1 MGITAQP
8 SANRAIPNTG
18 QHSALQD
25 CARDFPILAQTV
37 HGKPLVYLDNGA
49 TTQKPRAVI
58 EAERRYYEDANANIH
73 RGVHTLSQQATD
85 LYEAAR
91 ARVGQFLHA
100 GAAHDVVFTRGTTEA
115 INLVAY
121 AWGHENLKPGDEILI
136 TWMEHH
142 ANIVPWQLLCQRTGA
157 VLRVAPITD
166 AGDLDLKAWQSL
178 LSPRTRIAAFAHVSN
193 ALGTINPVAEITRL
207 AHAAGALVL
216 IDGAQAVAHQ
226 AVDLQALDCDFYAF
240 SAHKLYGPT
249 GLGVLAARHDLL
261 QAMPPWQSGG
271 DMIRTVSF
279 DGTTYADA
287 PQRFEAGTPH
297 IAGVMGLAAALDYV
311 DALGLD
317 AIAAHEH
324 DLLQY
329 ATGQLQQIPGLRVIG
344 TSAHKA
350 GMISFLV
357 DGIHPH
363 DLGTLLDLEGVA
375 VRTGHHCAMPVMTR
389 WNLPGT
395 VRASFG
401 VYNTHADVDALV
413 AAIRTAL
420 PLFGR

>member
-1 MGITAQP
+1 MGLTTTQL
-8 SANRAIPNTG
+8 SAALQDAG
-18 QHSALQD
+18 QCNVLQD
-25 CARDFPILAQTV
+25 CARDFPILTRTV

-49 TTQKPRAVI
+49 TTQKPQAVLQ
-58 EAERRYYEDANANIH
+58 AEQHYYEDANANIH

-91 ARVGQFLHA
+91 ARVNAFVHA
-100 GAAHDVVFTRGTTEA
+100 GAAFDVVFTRGTTEA

-121 AWGHENLKPGDEILI
+121 AWGHDHLKARDEILI
-136 TWMEHH
+136 TEMEHH

-157 VLRVAPITD
+157 VLRVAPVTD
-166 AGDLDLKAWQSL
+166 AGELDLKAWQAL
-178 LSPRTRIAAFAHVSN
+178 LSPRTRMAAFTHVSN
-193 ALGTINPVAEITRL
+193 ALGMINPVVEMTRL

-226 AVDLQALDCDFYAF
+226 AVDLHALDCDFYAF

-249 GLGVLAARHDLL
+249 GLGVLAGRHDLL
-261 QAMPPWQSGG
+261 QAMPPWQTGG

-297 IAGVMGLAAALDYV
+297 IAGVMGFAAAIHYV
-311 DALGLD
+311 QALGLD

-329 ATGQLQQIPGLRVIG
+329 ATGQLQQVPGLRIIG
-344 TSAHKA
+344 TSEHKA
-350 GMISFLV
+350 GIISFLI

-375 VRTGHHCAMPVMTR
+375 VRTGHHCAMPLMTR
-389 WNLPGT
+389 LKLPGT
-395 VRASFG
+395 VRASFAA
-401 VYNTHADVDALV
+401 YNTRADVDALV
-413 AAIRTAL
+413 AAIHKAL
-420 PLFGR
+420 PLFGQ